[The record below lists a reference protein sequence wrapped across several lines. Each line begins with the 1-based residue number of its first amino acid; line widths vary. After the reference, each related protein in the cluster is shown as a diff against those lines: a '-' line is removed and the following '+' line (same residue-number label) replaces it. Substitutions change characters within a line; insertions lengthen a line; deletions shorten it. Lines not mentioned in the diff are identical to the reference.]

1 MRARIVS
8 KTCSSWAH
16 HTALTF
22 AAAAGSSSGANRHQR
37 CTALW
42 NARQVHALVRV
53 QTAAECFTYNL
64 LKPFTDEF
72 PRAYKHKLDDLL
84 EDPETFFEISRV
96 STGRV
101 ACAWASVLRCSACN
115 CKCVQRMMRAI

>member
-1 MRARIVS
+1 MYVHMHARIVS

-22 AAAAGSSSGANRHQR
+22 AAGSSSGVSRHQR

-42 NARQVHALVRV
+42 NTRQLHALVRV
-53 QTAAECFTYNL
+53 QTAAEYFTYNL
-64 LKPFTDEF
+64 LKPFTNEF

-96 STGRV
+96 STRRV
-101 ACAWASVLRCSACN
+101 ACAWASVLRYSA
-115 CKCVQRMMRAI
+115 